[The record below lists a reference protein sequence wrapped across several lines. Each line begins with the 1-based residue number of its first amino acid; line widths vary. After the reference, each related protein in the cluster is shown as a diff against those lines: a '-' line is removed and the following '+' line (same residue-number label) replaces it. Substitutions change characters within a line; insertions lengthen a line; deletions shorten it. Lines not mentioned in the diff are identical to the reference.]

1 MTVVGLNFTKFLA
14 EKTKPIK
21 GQISIKNNVSLT
33 NVTESKLNIDA
44 KKKALKFE
52 FAYSANYEPG
62 FGKIELTGEIIFLAD
77 DKTVKEVLDKW
88 KKEKQAPAVIGKEI
102 MNHALAKCNI
112 QAIVLSKDLN
122 LPAPIQLPK
131 IK

>member
-14 EKTKPIK
+14 EKSKPIK
-21 GQISIKNNVSLT
+21 GQISIKNNVSIT
-33 NVTESKLNIDA
+33 GISESKLNIDA

-52 FAYSANYEPG
+52 FVYNADYEPG
-62 FGKIELTGEIIFLAD
+62 IGKIEIGGEVIFLAD
-77 DKTVKEVLDKW
+77 EKTAKEALDKW
-88 KKEKQAPAVIGKEI
+88 KKEKKAPSEVGKSV
-102 MNHALAKCNI
+102 MNHALSKCNI